1 VNRQYTIASFDCIID
16 KQSKKGKSLSLLSPM
31 FALRKLQQQVKNDI
45 VLLRLAALYDER
57 FGTYD
62 SASEKLEIVCS
73 QVEQRY
79 EETEDEKDLAM
90 FAEAKADLA
99 RAYLGEQKYE
109 LATENASTALDLS
122 EDLEELKS
130 CRLSAH
136 LTNGLAYYFSGD
148 MEQSLDMFKSALTE
162 SSESPDVVALLS
174 QVLWMKGGDEERE
187 VARQQL
193 ITW

>member
-1 VNRQYTIASFDCIID
+1 MID
-16 KQSKKGKSLSLLSPM
+16 KQYKNKEGLSLLSPM
-31 FALRKLQQQVKNDI
+31 FALRKLQQQTKNDI
-45 VLLRLAALYDER
+45 VVLRLAALYEER

-79 EETEDEKDLAM
+79 EESEDEKDLAM

-99 RAYLGEQKYE
+99 RAYLGEKNYE

-122 EDLEELKS
+122 EDLEELKA

-136 LTNGLAYYFSGD
+136 LTNGLAYYFSND
-148 MEQSLDMFKSALTE
+148 MDQSLDMFKSALTE
-162 SSESPDVVALLS
+162 SSENPDVVALLS

-193 ITW
+193 ITWSVLTTQYN